1 MMRSTLFLIL
11 LMAATLFLVRSPAVS
26 LAGEFPIDKVQSNL
40 SMQTARVVQGPEEHL
55 LLNQGHNQGIRKGD
69 IWTLYLPAQQVKD
82 LETDEKLGKLAPP
95 AALVRVVQVHDQFSE
110 IEYRCIKG
118 KDCQISSGMKAIRF
132 DRVKAWFIDKGGPF
146 SHAYRQLNANLDHFD
161 WQGYRQP
168 TKQAPGSDL
177 SAWGVVFVSSEDGLT
192 VWSGGQVRK
201 IYSAQKKGTA
211 RAKSEAVRNV
221 PGTSAPLKAP
231 DFDPVMSLE
240 QEVDSMGLAR
250 STESQ
255 APYLIFLN
263 NRQIRAKNLEKDK
276 TFKYVHQ
283 GFGQVVDLSVS
294 GNNLLAVNIY
304 APDSG
309 MCSMLLEITDS
320 GFQKKVGSIEY
331 VLSFMGS
338 ADNKKEPILFGQRFS
353 PKDLLQPVVYR
364 LKIEEDGVSRR
375 GRVDVPFGFS
385 LTGAFLGDVNGNSE
399 TELGFFNPGGHMI
412 VYEQG
417 AQVWESREK
426 FAPSH
431 GSFLVSDPQNFDA
444 APSRVSIW
452 GQPAVFSLKSQAY
465 AAIPVNEADFSSM
478 LNRQPVQ
485 GTVGLFYG
493 QDNLYRLQRLED
505 RFKGPILDLAVY
517 KNQLLICVDQGERSH
532 VISAPLSS
540 LVSDSSRNPV
550 SP

>member
-1 MMRSTLFLIL
+1 MKRSTLFLIL
-11 LMAATLFLVRSPAVS
+11 LMAATLFLVRSPAAS
-26 LAGEFPIDKVQSNL
+26 LADEFSIDKVQSDL
-40 SMQTARVVQGPEEHL
+40 SMKTAKVVQGPKEHL
-55 LLNQGHNQGIRKGD
+55 LLNQGRNQGVRKGD

-82 LETDEKLGKLAPP
+82 LETGEKLGKFAPP

-110 IEYRCIKG
+110 IGYQCIKG
-118 KDCQISSGMKAIRF
+118 KDCQISHGMKAIRF

-201 IYSAQKKGTA
+201 IYSVQEKGAA
-211 RAKSEAVRNV
+211 RVKSEAYRNV

-231 DFDPVMSLE
+231 DFAPVMSVE

-255 APYLIFLN
+255 APYLIFLT

-276 TFKYVHQ
+276 TFKYIYQ

-304 APDSG
+304 VPDSG
-309 MCSMLLEITDS
+309 MCSMLLEITDR
-320 GFQKKVGSIEY
+320 GFQKKAECIEY

-338 ADNKKEPILFGQRFS
+338 AHNKKKPILFGQRFS
-353 PKDLLQPVVYR
+353 RKDLLQPVVYR

-385 LTGAFLGDVNGNSE
+385 LPGAFLCDVNGNSE
-399 TELGFFNPGGHMI
+399 TELGFFNQGGQMI

-431 GSFLVSDPQNFDA
+431 GSLLVSNPQNSDA
-444 APSRVSIW
+444 APSKVSIW
-452 GQPAVFSLKSQAY
+452 GQPAVFSVKGQAY
-465 AAIPVNEADFSSM
+465 TSIPINEADFSSM
-478 LNRQPVQ
+478 LNHQPVQ

-493 QDNLYRLQRLED
+493 QNNMYQLQRLED

-517 KNQLLICVDQGERSH
+517 ENQLLICVDQGERSH
-532 VISAPLSS
+532 VISASLSS
-540 LVSDSSRNPV
+540 LVSGRFRSSV